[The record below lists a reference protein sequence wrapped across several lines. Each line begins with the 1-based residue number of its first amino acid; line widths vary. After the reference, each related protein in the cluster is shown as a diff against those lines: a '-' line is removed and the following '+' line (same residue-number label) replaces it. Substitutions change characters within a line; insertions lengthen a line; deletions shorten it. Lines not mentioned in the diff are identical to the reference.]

1 MKRIIL
7 MLIAA
12 AAVIASCGTPDE
24 APVAGNGTL
33 VLEADKLEMVADGE
47 DAVLLTVKY
56 DGTAVGAEDVNFYDA
71 STNVPVRVSGMRF
84 ITKTVG
90 VHSIYAIY
98 NNAKSNTVKITALEF
113 AVPDVPAD
121 PNPDGKSFKKRVL
134 LTQFTSTGCTYC
146 PTATKVLRDLAADP
160 QYQDKFVLGASHADM
175 PNYQNGDDPAEF
187 SGATSFMRAFGVGG
201 FPTLIMEL
209 DEQANV
215 FNAVQV
221 KSLLDEYYGDGT
233 SVAGIS
239 VNSELNGN
247 VVVLRAAVKV
257 GKGGKYRI
265 GAWLLESGIY
275 GKQTSAPDE
284 SYNIHDN
291 CIRLIDAE
299 SHYMGHDLGMIASGS
314 SAERV
319 FTLKIDSGWKT
330 ENCKVLLYVTSAS
343 GVNQVIN
350 NAVIV
355 PIGEAVAYEY

>member
-1 MKRIIL
+1 MYCLRL
-7 MLIAA
+7 ALFDRLRYEMQFNVGLTMHTTVAQFDQLLA
-12 AAVIASCGTPDE
+12 DYGGVIASVYFSLPLGPHFQTRRNIE
-24 APVAGNGTL
+24 RQFHSKKTVTL
-33 VLEADKLEMVADGE
+33 FWELLECIKAHGIKLETLFNAYHLTDE
-47 DAVLLTVKY
+47 DIQRA
-56 DGTAVGAEDVNFYDA
+56 AE
-71 STNVPVRVSGMRF
+71 
-84 ITKTVG
+84 
-90 VHSIYAIY
+90 
-98 NNAKSNTVKITALEF
+98 
-113 AVPDVPAD
+113 
-121 PNPDGKSFKKRVL
+121 
-134 LTQFTSTGCTYC
+134 
-146 PTATKVLRDLAADP
+146 
-160 QYQDKFVLGASHADM
+160 
-175 PNYQNGDDPAEF
+175 
-187 SGATSFMRAFGVGG
+187 
-201 FPTLIMEL
+201 EL
-209 DEQANV
+209 DRHGVEVDHVA
-215 FNAVQV
+215 
-221 KSLLDEYYGDGT
+221 LLDEYYGDGT

-330 ENCKVLLYVTSAS
+330 GNCKVLLYVTSAS